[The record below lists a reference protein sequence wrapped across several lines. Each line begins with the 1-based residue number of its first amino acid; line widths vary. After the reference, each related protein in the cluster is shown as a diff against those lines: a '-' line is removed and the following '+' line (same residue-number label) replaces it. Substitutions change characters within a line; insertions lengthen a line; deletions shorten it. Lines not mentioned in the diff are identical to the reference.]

1 MASAAI
7 PLYLKSECLPS
18 EVCHWSTD
26 RLSDEAVRAIHT
38 CRKHGQAAA
47 QSAWRPG
54 AYLSLLHARLI
65 KGRKWATWLRQ
76 QEEIVSEHTARR
88 HILLYERTGGRAT
101 DLDEMT
107 LTEAYAAFG
116 ITRFTEIA
124 SSNESEPDHRSL
136 PSSGVI
142 QPDRQD
148 SQDGRVQPA
157 TGASPGETGNLGI
170 SGHEPH
176 YRGRTEEWLT
186 PRFILDALGPFDLDP
201 CAPMNRPWDTAR
213 RHFTVAQGGLSRRWT
228 GGVWLNP
235 PYGPQTHLWLKQM
248 AMHANGI
255 VLTFARTDTAWF
267 SESVWGSASALYFLR
282 GRVRFCTPDGEPS
295 EGTGGAPSVL
305 IAYDPPGTYR
315 NRAALRT
322 CGLDGYFA
330 PLLHPSSKCSTEYE
344 TLMGDEDAILRA
356 AAAIR
361 QRRVAERLKEIQE
374 RRQQSRPVRM
384 KKRGGP
390 VLHGDCL
397 DLIPTLEDKSV
408 SLVVTSPP
416 YSQQRSGHYEG
427 VSEEDY
433 PDFTVNWMSALA
445 PKMTPDGSVFIVIRP
460 HVRDGVLSD
469 YLLKTRLAVR
479 EAGWHECEEL
489 IWLKPDA
496 PPLGSKLR
504 SRRAWESILWF
515 SRCAQPFADLK
526 ACGKESDRLGF
537 NGAIKFAEGGV
548 SEKTA
553 WHPCVESFGKG
564 NGVARITDVIV
575 ANVGGNEPGL
585 DHPAVFPLALA
596 EHLIKTFSQAG
607 DLVLDNF
614 CGSGQTLLA
623 AKGCGRRYLGIEREA
638 KYVRIAL
645 GRLR

>member
-7 PLYLKSECLPS
+7 PLCSKSECLPS

-26 RLSDEAVRAIHT
+26 RLSDEAVRAIQT

-76 QEEIVSEHTARR
+76 QEEVVTEHTARR
-88 HILLYERTGGRAT
+88 FILLYERTGGRAT

-157 TGASPGETGNLGI
+157 TGASPGETRNLGI
-170 SGHEPH
+170 SGHEPP

-201 CAPMNRPWDTAR
+201 SAPMNRPWDKAR

-235 PYGPQTHLWLKQM
+235 PYGPQIHLWLKQM

-295 EGTGGAPSVL
+295 EGTGGAPSLL

-322 CGLDGYFA
+322 CGLDGHFA
-330 PLLHPSSKCSTEYE
+330 PLLHPSPKCSTEYE
-344 TLMGDEDAILRA
+344 TLMGHEDAILRA
-356 AAAIR
+356 AAEIR

-374 RRQQSRPVRM
+374 RRQQSKPKRLT
-384 KKRGGP
+384 KRGGP

-397 DLIPTLEDKSV
+397 DLIPTLDRSV

-416 YSQQRSGHYEG
+416 YAEQRAGHYEG
-427 VSEEDY
+427 IPEEDY
-433 PDFTVNWMSALA
+433 PDFTVQWMTALE
-445 PKMTPDGSVFIVIRP
+445 PKMTPDGSVLIVIRP
-460 HVRDGVLSD
+460 HLRGGVISD
-469 YLLKTRLAVR
+469 FVLRTRLALR

-504 SRRAWESILWF
+504 PRRAWESILWF
-515 SRCAQPFADLK
+515 GRCAQPFADLK
-526 ACGKESDRLGF
+526 ACSKESDRLGF

-585 DHPAVFPLALA
+585 DHPAVFPLGLA
-596 EHLIKTFSQAG
+596 EQLVRRPAGRDLPGIDLPHLYDMIRACSHKLSLSLHRG
-607 DLVLDNF
+607 
-614 CGSGQTLLA
+614 GEPSW
-623 AKGCGRRYLGIEREA
+623 KGPSS
-638 KYVRIAL
+638 AL
-645 GRLR
+645 TP